1 MLTEEKRIENHDR
14 VGVYELSWTLSLE
27 KARWFANR
35 FSSSGHR
42 VISFFLMCFVR
53 EYDILRL

>member
-35 FSSSGHR
+35 FSSPGYL
-42 VISFFLMCFVR
+42 FFLNVFCKR
-53 EYDILRL
+53 I

>member
-35 FSSSGHR
+35 FSSSGYL
-42 VISFFLMCFVR
+42 FFLMC
-53 EYDILRL
+53 L

>member
-35 FSSSGHR
+35 FSSSGYL
-42 VISFFLMCFVR
+42 FFS
-53 EYDILRL
+53 